1 MPIKGSDKL
10 LSLNASIWKSINKNA
25 GYTVVVTL
33 FIEDS
38 RQILS
43 DSQILDCFE
52 VAEVLIVFNSLGAK
66 EKNEI
71 LQGIQ
76 SETLEEHQSR

>member
-1 MPIKGSDKL
+1 
-10 LSLNASIWKSINKNA
+10 
-25 GYTVVVTL
+25 
-33 FIEDS
+33 
-38 RQILS
+38 
-43 DSQILDCFE
+43 LDCFE